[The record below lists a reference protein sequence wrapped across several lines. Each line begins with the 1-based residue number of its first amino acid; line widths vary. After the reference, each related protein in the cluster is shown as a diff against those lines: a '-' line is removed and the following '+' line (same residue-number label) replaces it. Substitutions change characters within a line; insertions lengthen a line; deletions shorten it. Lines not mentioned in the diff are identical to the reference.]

1 MRRRD
6 VQFDV
11 VVAGGGVAG
20 SAAAAALSRD
30 GYEVAIVEPGMDA
43 SRRLAGELV
52 HPTGASALAE
62 LGLLDAVRGGERTDV
77 TGFSVRFGG
86 AADSKVVRL
95 PYSVG
100 GEPGQAA
107 FAVEHSL
114 MRERLLAAVARLAR
128 VTLLDHSR
136 ITYVDPDAGDCAA
149 VRIATPAGETV
160 LRPRLLVGADGA
172 ASPVSRLA
180 GIVQRRERIST
191 LFGLVLED
199 KALPDPGYG
208 HVFLGGCGPVL
219 AYPISRSAVRVMF
232 DVPDSPS
239 GPRTVEACSASLPAL
254 PEPFRGEVARAL
266 ETSPMIASASYNGGM
281 REIVRGRLALVGDAA
296 GCCHPLT
303 ATGLTVCAHDAL
315 RLRDALRDS
324 GGDICRALPLYARR
338 RRAPQR
344 TRLILARALYEV
356 FCGHTPE
363 SRLMRDGLRE
373 YWNGGSKRC
382 ATSMALV
389 STADER
395 LRIMLLELARVML
408 CSIGARLSDAW
419 REGRFAPA
427 QTRVLLALPRLLL
440 RHAGETLR
448 TT

>member
-1 MRRRD
+1 MIGPEHR
-6 VQFDV
+6 FDV
-11 VVAGGGVAG
+11 VVAGGGIAG
-20 SAAAAALSRD
+20 SAAAAALSGL

-52 HPTGASALAE
+52 HPTGAAALAQ
-62 LGLLDAVRGGERTDV
+62 LGLLDAARGEDRSDV

-86 AADSKVVRL
+86 AVDSKVVRL
-95 PYSVG
+95 PYSVSG
-100 GEPGQAA
+100 APANPA
-107 FAVEHSL
+107 FAMEHNR
-114 MRERLLAAVARLAR
+114 MRERLFAAVARMTR
-128 VTLLDHSR
+128 VTVLDRSR
-136 ITYVDPDAGDCAA
+136 ITSVDPDAGAHA
-149 VRIATPAGETV
+149 SVRISTPAGEAL

-172 ASPVSRLA
+172 SSPVSRLA
-180 GIVQRRERIST
+180 GIAQRRERIST
-191 LFGLVLED
+191 LFGLVLEG
-199 KALPDPGYG
+199 KPLPDPGYG

-219 AYPISRSAVRVMF
+219 AYPIACGAVRVMF
-232 DVPDSPS
+232 DVPDSPA
-239 GPRTVEACSASLPAL
+239 GPRTAEACSASLAAL

-266 ETSPMIASASYNGGM
+266 ENSRIIASASYNAGM

-315 RLRDALRDS
+315 RLRDALRDT
-324 GGDICRALPLYARR
+324 GGDIVRALPLYARR

-356 FCGHTPE
+356 LCGHTPE

-373 YWNGGSKRC
+373 YWNGGSNAR
-382 ATSMALV
+382 TRSMALV
-389 STADER
+389 STAEDR
-395 LRIMLLELARVML
+395 LCMMLMELARVML
-408 CSIGARLSDAW
+408 YSIGARLSDAW

-427 QTRVLLALPRLLL
+427 QTRALLALPRLVL